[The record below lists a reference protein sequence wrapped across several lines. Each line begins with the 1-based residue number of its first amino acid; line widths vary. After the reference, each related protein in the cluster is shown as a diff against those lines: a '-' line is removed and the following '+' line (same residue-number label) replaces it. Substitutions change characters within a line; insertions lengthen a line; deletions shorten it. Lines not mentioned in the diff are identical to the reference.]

1 MWSSGI
7 MRFVDLTGKRYGK
20 LIVLERSNDGKR
32 IIRWVCRCD
41 CGNETIVQGGNLKN
55 GHTQSCGC
63 KISESNT
70 KHGQWGTKLYNVY
83 HGMKQ
88 RCYNPKASNY
98 RYYGGRGI
106 TICDEWQKYEPFHE
120 WAMGNGY
127 EEGLS
132 IDRID
137 NDGNYEPSNCRW
149 EEPTTQTI
157 NQRTRNDNGVGHKG
171 VSLRKDTGKYV
182 AYISINKKRKV
193 LGNYNTLE
201 EATMARRN
209 GEKEL
214 FL

>member
-1 MWSSGI
+1 
-7 MRFVDLTGKRYGK
+7 
-20 LIVLERSNDGKR
+20 
-32 IIRWVCRCD
+32 
-41 CGNETIVQGGNLKN
+41 
-55 GHTQSCGC
+55 
-63 KISESNT
+63 
-70 KHGQWGTKLYNVY
+70 
-83 HGMKQ
+83 MKQ

-149 EEPTTQTI
+149 EEPTTQII
-157 NQRTRNDNGVGHKG
+157 NQRTRNDNGVGRKG

-209 GEKEL
+209 AEKEF